1 MTESGSGARRALY
14 LSVGVIVLYW
24 VISVLRRLGAPP
36 EFPSSVAAIAVNVS
50 IRTVISLAIVWA
62 LLRANG
68 EGLQSLGFAPGGAGR
83 FLLRT
88 ALLSVGLFL
97 LANVVLNTL
106 LSAVLG
112 RTGAPP
118 IAALFGDTR
127 ELPYWI
133 FCALVGGGFT
143 EELTRAFTLTRFEKL
158 FGRSG
163 LVVALVV
170 DSVVF
175 GIGHLYQGQAV
186 AVSSAITGLILGLI
200 FLRRRRV
207 IDAMAVH
214 ALFDLFGIAGAYAL
228 YAG

>member
-1 MTESGSGARRALY
+1 MTESGSGSKRWLY
-14 LSVGVIVLYW
+14 ISVGVIVLYW
-24 VISVLRRLGAPP
+24 VIFAIRRVVGAPD
-36 EFPSSVAAIAVNVS
+36 FPSSVAAIAFNVS
-50 IRTVISLAIVWA
+50 IRTVISLGIVWV

-68 EGLQSLGFAPGGAGR
+68 DRVRDLGFAPDGTGR

-88 ALLSVGLFL
+88 VLLSVGLFV
-97 LANVVLNTL
+97 LANVVLNSL

-112 RTGAPP
+112 RSGAPP

-158 FGRSG
+158 FGRAG
-163 LVVALVV
+163 LVVALIV

-175 GIGHLYQGQAV
+175 GLGHLYQGRAV

-214 ALFDLFGIAGAYAL
+214 ALFDLMGIAGAYAL
-228 YAG
+228 YAR